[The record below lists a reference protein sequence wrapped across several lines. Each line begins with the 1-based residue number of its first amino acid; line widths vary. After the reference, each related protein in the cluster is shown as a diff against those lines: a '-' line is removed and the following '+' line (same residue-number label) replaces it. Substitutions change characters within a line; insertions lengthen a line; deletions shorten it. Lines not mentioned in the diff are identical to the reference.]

1 MEPQKSIKN
10 LEEITSFA
18 NRFTILFLTS
28 SILSKI
34 IIMLLQK
41 SIIKIFE
48 DALSNI
54 LVLGLIL
61 IFVLIFGSC
70 LFRTTPKEI
79 ILGKRTAPK
88 LPAID
93 SIFLTLSLF
102 FFEWGIVLLSMPFL
116 KRYSPDEFNPESLF
130 YLTLSIIG
138 PCILGPVNEEII
150 FRRIG
155 FQYAEKYGTMFAVI
169 TSSVIFAFAHGI
181 SFQTFVALL
190 LGLCAGILCARTGTI
205 LWPIL
210 LHMAHNGFDVAMG
223 YLFPFYE
230 GIPSFRYYLLLTVF
244 AMLCVI
250 CFFLYAARQKIN
262 LQKISIKTTLKKFR
276 EQIRLDGRKYKAYF
290 TSTGAL
296 IFFLFCIIS
305 FLGQIT

>member
-1 MEPQKSIKN
+1 MESQKSKKD
-10 LEEITSFA
+10 LEEVASFA
-18 NRFTILFLTS
+18 NRFAILFLTS
-28 SILSKI
+28 SFLSRII

-41 SIIKIFE
+41 SIIKTFE
-48 DALSNI
+48 DAVSNI
-54 LVLGLIL
+54 LIL

-79 ILGKRTAPK
+79 ILGKRTTPK

-116 KRYSPDEFNPESLF
+116 KRYSPDELNLESLF
-130 YLTLSIIG
+130 YLTLSIFG

-155 FQYAEKYGTMFAVI
+155 FQYAQKYGTMFAVI

-190 LGLCAGILCARTGTI
+190 LGLCNGILCAKTGSV
-205 LWPIL
+205 LWPFL

-230 GIPSFRYYLLLTVF
+230 GIPSFRYYLLLSVF

-250 CFFLYAARQKIN
+250 CFLLYAACKKIN
-262 LQKISIKTTLKKFR
+262 LQNISIRTTLKNFW
-276 EQIRLDGRKYKAYF
+276 EQTKLDGGKYKAYF
-290 TSTGAL
+290 SSAGVL
-296 IFFLFCIIS
+296 IFFIFCVMS
-305 FLGQIT
+305 LLDQVT